1 MRRPLPNDV
10 WRRHFRALWRG
21 RLLWTAALIAGSA
34 APALGAFEDL
44 GAGARAPGM
53 GGAFVPIADDVYTIY
68 YNVAGLGLLER
79 PELGTSYSLL
89 FPGLQDGSNLGA
101 SFVGWAQPLAEGRN
115 GTLGTAWNSLTLGNL
130 YREDTLYLGYGR
142 RLLDLGGSGELYGGA
157 NLKYLR
163 SGFGSFPEAGNAV
176 PAGGV
181 VGAGQSDPVLS
192 GSRSQSAFDSD
203 AGLLYRLGKNYSAGL
218 DVTHVNS
225 PNVAFAG
232 GASDR
237 LPPAVKLG
245 LDYRSLLS
253 NLVAEYDTQQA
264 PAGGPD
270 STFTAGAERWFPKTF
285 LGDFGLRG
293 GLSVGTR
300 EYKQLS
306 AGLSY
311 RTRRM
316 SVDYAIT
323 LPVGGVAAA
332 ISSHRVALTFR
343 FGRATE
349 EEESLEMVLEAM
361 KQVKAGERVTL
372 PGRDDPAS
380 ASSRLAFDEALG
392 QARAL
397 ESQAR
402 YGAALERFSLA
413 LTLAPADKAIVDRYG
428 RLSFVA
434 KQIPELPNYQ
444 SDPAQASLHI
454 GILNYLAGDYVAAVE
469 KVSQALQLAP
479 SRKDIEQFLSL
490 LEAATGIKRG
500 LFPVAKSPD
509 HQAAVSL
516 TRADAALEAGRYD
529 DAVSLSLE
537 VLRVEP
543 ENAAAWENLG
553 TAYFA
558 LNDFDSSSKAWRR
571 AYEFEKSP
579 AKRAQIDDTLRQVAR
594 ASRKQRAVR
603 PSAPPLPERV
613 SLTPKEIQDL
623 FNLAVDHYAKRE
635 FSAAKEALD
644 KILAAD
650 PDNVEAR
657 KALRRIVNEEVP

>member
-1 MRRPLPNDV
+1 MKRFL
-10 WRRHFRALWRG
+10 RA
-21 RLLWTAALIAGSA
+21 AALLALAA
-34 APALGAFEDL
+34 APARAAFEDL

-53 GGAFVPIADDVYTIY
+53 GNAFVPVADDVYTIY
-68 YNVAGLGLLER
+68 YNPAGLGLLER

-101 SFVGWAQPLAEGRN
+101 SFIGYAQPLAEGKN

-142 RLLDLGGSGELYGGA
+142 RVLDFGESGELYGGA

-163 SGFGSFPEAGNAV
+163 SGFGSFPETSNAV
-176 PAGGV
+176 QTGGV
-181 VGAGQSDPVLS
+181 IGSGQPDPVLS

-218 DVTHVNS
+218 DVMHVNS

-245 LDYRSLLS
+245 FDYRSLLS
-253 NLVAEYDTQQA
+253 NLVAEYDTQQG
-264 PAGGPD
+264 PAGAPD
-270 STFTAGAERWFPKTF
+270 QTFTAAAERWFPKLF
-285 LGDFGLRG
+285 LGDFGMRG

-300 EYKQLS
+300 EYKQVS

-316 SVDYAIT
+316 SVDYAVT
-323 LPVGGVAAA
+323 LPVGGIAAA

-349 EEESLEMVLEAM
+349 DEESLEMVLEAM

-380 ASSRLAFDEALG
+380 SSSRLAFDEALG

-402 YGAALERFSLA
+402 YSAALERFSLA
-413 LTLAPADKAIVDRYG
+413 LTLAPADKAIVERYG
-428 RLSFVA
+428 RLSFVSN
-434 KQIPELPNYQ
+434 QIHELPNYQ
-444 SDPAQASLHI
+444 SDPVQASLHI
-454 GILNYLAGDYVAAVE
+454 GILNYLSGDYVAAVE

-479 SRKDIEQFLSL
+479 GRKDIEQFLSL
-490 LEAATGIKRG
+490 LEAATGIKRA
-500 LFPVAKSPD
+500 LFPVAKAPD
-509 HQAAVSL
+509 HQAEVSL
-516 TRADAALEAGRYD
+516 TRADAALEDGRYD
-529 DAVSLSLE
+529 EAVSLSLE

-543 ENAAAWENLG
+543 ENAAAWEILG

-558 LNDFDSSSKAWRR
+558 LKDFDSSLKAWTR
-571 AYEFEKSP
+571 AYGFEKSP
-579 AKRAQIDDTLRQVAR
+579 AKRAEIDDTLRSIAR
-594 ASRKQRAVR
+594 ASRKHPAVR
-603 PSAPPLPERV
+603 PTAPPLPARV
-613 SLTPKEIQDL
+613 SLSPKEIQDL
-623 FNLAVDHYAKRE
+623 FNLALDRYARRE
-635 FSAAKEALD
+635 FAAAKELLE

-657 KALRRIVNEEVP
+657 NALRRIVKEEAP